1 MAQQNDIPGS
11 LCVPE
16 VGLLAALKW
25 SRNAKEQG
33 HLKQRIKDL
42 PSLLKNGFNFR
53 KKQADMMAS
62 SEKNAESHPS
72 NSNRKIYSETIY
84 CAGRALRDFFI
95 ILAPHLINDR
105 VTSTG
110 KYKRSCVGFEMVD
123 WLQDQCLF
131 ILNRANAES
140 IWQILLELGI
150 LSSATGKQQNFQDED
165 AYYQFSRDE
174 CDVPACPFGKEE
186 EWKNG
191 VRLLAHMVPYVQSR
205 TTMLTSER
213 ESEDEKAE
221 PCDEVLQLQALALLS
236 ATVKKELAAVIASKG
251 GTSLCDQED
260 ERVLNQQDM
269 KGSASE
275 IEINKDAVV
284 CSLQK
289 GEELDHTGLVHTP
302 PAAANVILTEESY
315 HILPVVQQD
324 LSRILKNDEVN
335 TVRMKE
341 RGQDALVLKKV
352 SSASP
357 APTAGSAQ
365 NDWRYVVVSGTPE
378 KILEHL
384 LNDLHL
390 EEGECKETDIL
401 LDDFLLTYTVFMST
415 NDLSQALLRHYCS
428 KPYAERPGHT
438 DNGLYQKRKVL
449 RIVSQ
454 WVSLYKN
461 LLREDENTKLL
472 LKNLYKCVLD
482 DLFEYPGLEKELKE
496 LQNLFRI
503 PRRHTIDEYSPHK
516 KNATVFHQ
524 LSCREKWLHP
534 KGCPGE
540 SDEVFC
546 RVYVADHSY
555 VSFWTK
561 ESTSAQEVLHAV
573 AEKLQKPEQDLILVA
588 ITSSEERQIL
598 QPDDVSIF
606 KSLDATTR
614 IFVCRKDPSDFLTFI
629 AEDDEAPHRSIRM
642 LGMNTWHM
650 ANELTSFDWDLF
662 NCICEQELICYIF
675 RRQDSGRSTVN
686 LNLLL
691 QRCNE
696 VQFWV
701 ATEILLCSQLS
712 KRVQLVKKF
721 IKIAAHCRALRN
733 LNSFFAIIMGLNS
746 AAVCRLGQT
755 WEKVPGKFKRLFS
768 ELENL
773 TDPSLNHKAYRDAFK
788 KMQAP
793 KIPFMPL
800 LLKDVTFIHEGNKTF
815 LDNLVNF
822 QKLHMIADTVRLLR
836 HCRSNQSSTE
846 GTYKEHQDVKTYI
859 QYLHIIDNQQ
869 MLFQLS
875 HRLEPRT

>member
-1 MAQQNDIPGS
+1 MGS
-11 LCVPE
+11 
-16 VGLLAALKW
+16 
-25 SRNAKEQG
+25 SRLRVFDAYIQDKV
-33 HLKQRIKDL
+33 
-42 PSLLKNGFNFR
+42 
-53 KKQADMMAS
+53 
-62 SEKNAESHPS
+62 
-72 NSNRKIYSETIY
+72 SETFEDTRI
-84 CAGRALRDFFI
+84 
-95 ILAPHLINDR
+95 
-105 VTSTG
+105 VTLPAFDVPYF
-110 KYKRSCVGFEMVD
+110 KY
-123 WLQDQCLF
+123 
-131 ILNRANAES
+131 I
-140 IWQILLELGI
+140 
-150 LSSATGKQQNFQDED
+150 DED
-165 AYYQFSRDE
+165 
-174 CDVPACPFGKEE
+174 
-186 EWKNG
+186 
-191 VRLLAHMVPYVQSR
+191 
-205 TTMLTSER
+205 
-213 ESEDEKAE
+213 SEDEWSIPSQSSTE
-221 PCDEVLQLQALALLS
+221 DDSSVDSSLS
-236 ATVKKELAAVIASKG
+236 
-251 GTSLCDQED
+251 D
-260 ERVLNQQDM
+260 
-269 KGSASE
+269 
-275 IEINKDAVV
+275 
-284 CSLQK
+284 
-289 GEELDHTGLVHTP
+289 
-302 PAAANVILTEESY
+302 
-315 HILPVVQQD
+315 
-324 LSRILKNDEVN
+324 
-335 TVRMKE
+335 
-341 RGQDALVLKKV
+341 
-352 SSASP
+352 
-357 APTAGSAQ
+357 
-365 NDWRYVVVSGTPE
+365 RYVVVSGTPE

-415 NDLSQALLRHYCS
+415 NDLSQALLRQYPFH
-428 KPYAERPGHT
+428 PYAERPGHT

-503 PRRHTIDEYSPHK
+503 PL
-516 KNATVFHQ
+516 FHQ

-588 ITSSEERQIL
+588 ITSSEGEQIL

-755 WEKVPGKFKRLFS
+755 WEVRREFS
-768 ELENL
+768 QVLVSSQ
-773 TDPSLNHKAYRDAFK
+773 DPSLNHKAYRDAFK

-836 HCRSNQSSTE
+836 HCRSNQK